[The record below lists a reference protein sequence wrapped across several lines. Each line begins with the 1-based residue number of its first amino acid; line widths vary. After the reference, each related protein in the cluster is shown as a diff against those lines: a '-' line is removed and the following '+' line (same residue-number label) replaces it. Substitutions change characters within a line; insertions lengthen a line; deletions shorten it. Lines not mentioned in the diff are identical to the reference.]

1 MDIVVLDGTTL
12 NPGDLSWDGLR
23 ALGNV
28 TVHEKT
34 PPELVAQRVGSSPV
48 VFTNKTPLGEAE
60 FRALPGLKYVGVL
73 ATGYNVVDVAAAAR
87 HGVTVTNI
95 PTYGTMSVAQF
106 VFALLLELCHNVRRH
121 SDSVFAGEWQRRGHF
136 CFWDSPLVELAGKT
150 MGLVG
155 FGRIGRRVAKIA
167 DAMGMKVV
175 AHDEVCAEAPECGS
189 FQWLDLHALAERAD
203 VVSLHC
209 PQTPANAG
217 FINAAFFA
225 KMKKSAF
232 LINTA
237 RGGLVD
243 KHALADALNA
253 DRIAGAALDVL
264 AEEPPREGDPLLRA
278 KNCILTPHIA
288 WATKE
293 ARARLMD
300 IAVENLTAF
309 LAGKKLNT
317 VGEKS

>member
-34 PPELVAQRVGSSPV
+34 PPELVAKRVGDSPV

-60 FRALPGLKYVGVL
+60 FKALPGLKYVGVL

-175 AHDEVCAEAPECGS
+175 AHDEVRAEAPDCGS
-189 FQWLDLHALAERAD
+189 FQWLDLHALAD
-203 VVSLHC
+203 
-209 PQTPANAG
+209 
-217 FINAAFFA
+217 
-225 KMKKSAF
+225 
-232 LINTA
+232 
-237 RGGLVD
+237 GL
-243 KHALADALNA
+243 NS

-300 IAVENLTAF
+300 IAVANLAAF
-309 LAGKKLNT
+309 LAGKPQNT
-317 VGEKS
+317 VVK